1 MPQIRCLSVIAI
13 TVVSLLAGIVE
24 GGASSSKQSLF
35 APFSPEKCD
44 NPPYRTQ
51 IISKN
56 PLVIY
61 IANFLTD
68 KEMKHVQEV
77 AKDDFLRSK
86 VAEDDGTSTLA
97 QSRTSQ
103 SAVLTRDDTIRC
115 IEDRALTFQ
124 GFDTKREHL
133 ECIQLVKYGT
143 GEKYNAHTDWFEAE
157 LQKTSEMGGNRE
169 TSFFAYVA
177 ASNITGGGTNF
188 PLLEVPRDEKWCE
201 YIDCDEPWENGV
213 TFRPIPGSAVFWQN
227 IREDGSGDTSTLHAG
242 LPVTSGL
249 KIGMNIWTRQW
260 PMNPEHNADY
270 EDEDDEE

>member
-24 GGASSSKQSLF
+24 GEADSLTPSHF
-35 APFSPEKCD
+35 VPFSPEKCE
-44 NPPYRTQ
+44 NPPYRTR

-68 KEMKHVQEV
+68 KEMKHVLEV
-77 AKDDFLRSK
+77 AKNDFSRSE
-86 VAEDDGTSTLA
+86 VAEDDGTSSLA
-97 QSRTSQ
+97 NSRTSQ
-103 SAVLTRDDTIRC
+103 SAVLTRDDTVRC
-115 IEDRALTFQ
+115 IEERALNFQ
-124 GFDTKREHL
+124 GFDTGRAHL
-133 ECIQLVKYGT
+133 ESIQLVKYGT
-143 GEKYNAHTDWFEAE
+143 GEKYNAHTDWFDAE
-157 LQKTSEMGGNRE
+157 LQRTAGMGGNRE
-169 TSFFAYVA
+169 SSFFAYVE

-188 PLLEVPRDEKWCE
+188 PLIEVPRDEKWCD

-227 IREDGSGDTSTLHAG
+227 MLEDGSGDPNTLHAG

-260 PMNPEHNADY
+260 PMNPIHNADS
-270 EDEDDEE
+270 DDEGYF